1 MEPQISDEYI
11 EAACKFL
18 RDRDRDR
25 EVRAALEERY
35 PLLRPDQLP
44 PIVPKWDLSEDALK
58 HNELREEILAGAI
71 LHIAEPSAFLGVC
84 TYPSDYSTDDL
95 EKRSSSHKL
104 RRILDLWDSEVALT
118 PPVFMWLHDK
128 LLKLDGH
135 HRTLLAFALQ
145 AVEIPF
151 YCDQPIEMKGIRIC
165 RWPTT
170 KNEANKSC
178 EATGDNVAS

>member
-1 MEPQISDEYI
+1 MR
-11 EAACKFL
+11 KFL
-18 RDRDRDR
+18 RDRDRDC
-25 EVRAALEERY
+25 EVRTALEERY

-44 PIVPKWDLSEDALK
+44 PIVPNWDLSEDALK
-58 HNELREEILAGAI
+58 HNELREDILSGAI

-84 TYPSDYSTDDL
+84 TYPSDYETDDL
-95 EKRSSSHKL
+95 EKRSSSRKL

-151 YCDQPIEMKGIRIC
+151 YCDHPIEKQGIRIY
-165 RWPTT
+165 RWPTI
-170 KNEANKSC
+170 KSK
-178 EATGDNVAS
+178 ASLSTQPPDPLRGRFSR